1 MARLTPTVVFYRIAC
16 VPVFVI
22 SLVPLWD
29 GAAAH

>member
-1 MARLTPTVVFYRIAC
+1 VFYRIAC